1 MVKLVPLTLF
11 LVLCAS
17 ACAHRLEPGFQ
28 LGQGDVRAFILKEA
42 VRRGGSPNQN
52 AELPEVRGSWRFLE
66 DDHGVIVR
74 LPRPSYPQIEKFL
87 RAAFGTPSYGPGETT
102 DGGLLGGYRL
112 HPEKGGAIQ
121 FGHDNRRTEVI
132 VLRPVNLF

>member
-1 MVKLVPLTLF
+1 MIKLLSLSLLILF
-11 LVLCAS
+11 TS

-28 LGQGDVRAFILKEA
+28 NGQGDVRDFILNEA

-52 AELPEVRGSWRFLE
+52 ARLPEVRASWRFLE
-66 DDHGVIVR
+66 DDDGVIIR
-74 LPRPSYPQIEKFL
+74 LPRQSYPQIEKFL
-87 RAAFGTPSYGPGETT
+87 LAAFGTPSYGPGETT

-121 FGHDNRRTEVI
+121 FGHDKRRTEVI